1 MKTIYKKLLFLFLLL
16 PFTVLAQN
24 TLKGTVVD
32 KTTGQ
37 PIPGVNVNVQGAPNG
52 ASTGF
57 DGNYQLSNVKNG
69 NKIVVS
75 FIGYKTETIEYN
87 GQKTL
92 NISLEED
99 TNQLKEVVV
108 QVGYGTVKK
117 KDATGSVSQIAS
129 KRF

>member
-16 PFTVLAQN
+16 PFTVLAQS
-24 TLKGTVVD
+24 TLSGTVVD

-37 PIPGVNVNVQGAPNG
+37 PIPGVNVNVQGAPSG

-57 DGNYQLSNVKNG
+57 DGNYQLSNVKIG

-75 FIGYKTETIEYN
+75 FIGYKTQTIDFT

-92 NISLEED
+92 NVSLEED

-117 KDATGSVSQIAS
+117 
-129 KRF
+129 